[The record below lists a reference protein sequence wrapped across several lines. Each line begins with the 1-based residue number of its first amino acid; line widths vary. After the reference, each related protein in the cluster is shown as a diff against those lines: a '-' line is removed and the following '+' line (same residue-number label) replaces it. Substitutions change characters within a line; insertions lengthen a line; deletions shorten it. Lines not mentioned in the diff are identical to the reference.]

1 MLLPVVACCVVVSVI
16 GSGFVVV
23 FLGYEKSRPANARRL
38 PERRNSAPNVQKEGL
53 FFFGSLFVE
62 SLVCCV
68 QPITPFLFP
77 HCIIKRIQ
85 GTLCRSPVSLIY
97 SLLVLFALLV
107 TGSSSGAFRF
117 RTHQTNSGIP
127 AAGFFLCQLI
137 SHQHH
142 RPEYAGFRL
151 LPSGYVQLVLLLS

>member
-1 MLLPVVACCVVVSVI
+1 MQRKDYS
-16 GSGFVVV
+16 
-23 FLGYEKSRPANARRL
+23 
-38 PERRNSAPNVQKEGL
+38 
-53 FFFGSLFVE
+53 FFGSLFVE

-68 QPITPFLFP
+68 QPFTPFLFP

-117 RTHQTNSGIP
+117 RSYMRRLRDQSSKNRKSAENKAFFNAFVTAKKSG
-127 AAGFFLCQLI
+127 ALEVTVNGKRYRRANKCSGTW
-137 SHQHH
+137 
-142 RPEYAGFRL
+142 RP
-151 LPSGYVQLVLLLS
+151 V